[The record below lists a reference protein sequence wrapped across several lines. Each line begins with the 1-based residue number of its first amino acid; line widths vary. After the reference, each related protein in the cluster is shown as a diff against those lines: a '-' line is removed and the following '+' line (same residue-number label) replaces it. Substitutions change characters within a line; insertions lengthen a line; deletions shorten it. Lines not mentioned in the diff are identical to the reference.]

1 MKILIVDG
9 DPSGHT
15 SIAEILT
22 KRGCD
27 LLEVDGGEEALRIA
41 HKEKPAIA
49 IVDMLTPKLDQGE
62 FVRQVR
68 RDPAIARMPVI
79 FYTDGYLEI
88 ASGLARDGESLL
100 TPMLLCEE
108 AIRGKSMAEQS
119 GPGASSNGNGKSGSN
134 GTEHA
139 QETFIFACATG
150 GERTPIRPGDLIAE
164 VVGLARKAY
173 PKSIQIT
180 SAYSEDLWLIE
191 GDRLQLHRVFTNL
204 LLNAREAMPEG
215 GVLVVSASN
224 FNVDKHYASMT
235 PGAKLGQ
242 YVMLRVSDT
251 GRGTPRPVIDSIFNP
266 FLETKTVGPGTSLGL
281 VKSHGGFM
289 SVYSEFTKGTTF
301 QIFLPAKMPEG
312 ADAPDEKASGK
323 INGNP
328 ALTPISVEATRVL
341 TEAVLP
347 ALTARKRAQK
357 VK

>member
-15 SIAEILT
+15 RIAEILT

-41 HKEKPAIA
+41 QKEKPAIA
-49 IVDMLTPKLDQGE
+49 IVDMLTPKLDQGD

-68 RDPAIARMPVI
+68 RNPVIARMPVI
-79 FYTDGYLEI
+79 FYTEGYLEI

-100 TPMLLCEE
+100 APMLLCEE
-108 AIRGKSMAEQS
+108 AIRGKTAAKQNGSV
-119 GPGASSNGNGKSGSN
+119 GSSNGESKSASN
-134 GTEHA
+134 GTENV
-139 QETFIFACATG
+139 QETFAFACATG
-150 GERTPIRPGDLIAE
+150 GERALIRPGELIAE

-191 GDRLQLHRVFTNL
+191 GDRLQLHKVFTNL
-204 LLNAREAMPEG
+204 LLNAREAMPQG
-215 GVLVVSASN
+215 GALVVSARN

-235 PGAKLGQ
+235 LGAKLGQ

-251 GRGTPRPVIDSIFNP
+251 GRGTPRPVIDCIFNP
-266 FLETKTVGPGTSLGL
+266 FLETKTVGPGTNLGL

-289 SVYSEFTKGTTF
+289 SVYSEFGKGTTF
-301 QIFLPAKMPEG
+301 QIFLPAKVTG
-312 ADAPDEKASGK
+312 AELESKNDKTEMNGRLPPIFRDETSVSTVVKKRGKRVAAPA
-323 INGNP
+323 I
-328 ALTPISVEATRVL
+328 TPVR
-341 TEAVLP
+341 
-347 ALTARKRAQK
+347 
-357 VK
+357 

>member
-15 SIAEILT
+15 GIAEILT

-27 LLEVDGGEEALRIA
+27 LLEVNGGEEALRIA

-49 IVDMLTPKLDQGE
+49 IVDMLTPKLDQGD

-68 RDPAIARMPVI
+68 LDPAIARMPVI

-108 AIRGKSMAEQS
+108 AIRGKTIAEQD
-119 GPGASSNGNGKSGSN
+119 GLNGKSNGASN
-134 GTEHA
+134 GAVDA
-139 QETFIFACATG
+139 QDTFVFACATG
-150 GERTPIRPGDLIAE
+150 GERALIKPGDLVAE

-204 LLNAREAMPEG
+204 LLNAREAMPKG
-215 GVLVVSASN
+215 GLLVVSARN

-235 PGAKLGQ
+235 PGARLGQ

-251 GRGTPRPVIDSIFNP
+251 GCGTPRPVIDSIFNP
-266 FLETKTVGPGTSLGL
+266 FLETKTIGPGTNLGL

-289 SVYSEFTKGTTF
+289 SVYSQFGKGTTF
-301 QIFLPAKMPEG
+301 QIFLPAKVTDG
-312 ADAPDEKASGK
+312 ADTPVQKSAGK
-323 INGNP
+323 INGHP
-328 ALTPISVEATRVL
+328 ALAPISAEASRL
-341 TEAVLP
+341 LKEAVLP
-347 ALTARKRAQK
+347 ALTTRKRSRK
-357 VK
+357 